1 MVGGRER
8 GTMEMLEMASGEGL
22 FSFTLSLLLSNDDSD
37 GEDTEEE
44 KTYIYNAQTPIGM
57 YLVFLKA
64 VL

>member
-37 GEDTEEE
+37 GEDKYAE
-44 KTYIYNAQTPIGM
+44 
-57 YLVFLKA
+57 
-64 VL
+64 